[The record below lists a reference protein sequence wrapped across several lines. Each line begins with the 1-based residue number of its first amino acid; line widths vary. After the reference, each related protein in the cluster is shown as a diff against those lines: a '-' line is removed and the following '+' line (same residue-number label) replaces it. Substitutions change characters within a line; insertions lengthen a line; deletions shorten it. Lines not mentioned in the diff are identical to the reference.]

1 MHVLVYISANI
12 SFAPCWMFQKPYL
25 TVFVADNSIGQVL
38 FYHAQALIHSNC
50 CCGFSSG
57 GKTSSTYLL
66 YLCQTKLSFP
76 RFGETETSTSCYIV
90 LTRHIKPTVTW
101 LDLLDPIKSRCLV
114 LPSCEGL
121 PVFFHIVF
129 HIIVHL

>member
-12 SFAPCWMFQKPYL
+12 SSAPSWMFQKPYL

-57 GKTSSTYLL
+57 STTSSTYLL
-66 YLCQTKLSFP
+66 YYVKLNCPSLALAKPKHQLLVTSSSPATSNQLWLGWIFWILSSRDAWSCHRVKDYLFSSISF
-76 RFGETETSTSCYIV
+76 FT
-90 LTRHIKPTVTW
+90 
-101 LDLLDPIKSRCLV
+101 
-114 LPSCEGL
+114 
-121 PVFFHIVF
+121 
-129 HIIVHL
+129 